1 VSVPA
6 ALPPVSAPQ
15 PLTTEHNLETF
26 ACGVPALDDW
36 LKRRALHNE
45 FEGGSRTLVAC
56 EGARVVAYYSMAASS
71 VLPAI
76 ATGRVRRNM
85 PNPIPVILLGR
96 LAVDAAWK
104 GRGLG
109 GDLLR
114 DAVLRAL
121 SAGATI
127 GVRAILVHAISA
139 EARTFYERFGFR
151 PSPIEPMT
159 LMITLAEAERTL
171 QTGT

>member
-1 VSVPA
+1 MSDPV

-15 PLTTEHNLETF
+15 PLRAEHDLDTF

-45 FEGGSRTLVAC
+45 REGGSRTLVAC
-56 EGARVVAYYSMAASS
+56 EGRRVVGYYSMAAGSM
-71 VLPAI
+71 LPAI

-96 LAVDAAWK
+96 LAVDATWK

-127 GVRAILVHAISA
+127 GVRAILVHAISVK
-139 EARTFYERFGFR
+139 ARTFYERFGFR

-159 LMITLAEAERTL
+159 LMITLTEAERML
-171 QTGT
+171 HAGT

>member
-1 VSVPA
+1 MSIPTAFAPVSV
-6 ALPPVSAPQ
+6 PQ
-15 PLTTEHNLETF
+15 PLTTEHILDTF
-26 ACGVPALDDW
+26 TCGVPALDDW

-56 EGARVVAYYSMAASS
+56 EGPRVVGYYSLAASP
-71 VLPAI
+71 VLPAV

-85 PNPIPVILLGR
+85 PNQIPVILFGR
-96 LAVDAAWK
+96 LAVDATWK
-104 GRGLG
+104 GRELG

-127 GVRAILVHAISA
+127 GVRAILVHAISE

-159 LMITLAEAERTL
+159 LMITLAEAERML
-171 QTGT
+171 RAGP